1 MRYARTEVKGE
12 PTWLGDVRDDAD
24 GGGDPRQAR
33 IGGRHRHHRLPSP
46 PAGDAHALWSHD
58 TDAGTGRVA
67 SLDDKLLVLPSRRDR
82 RATKQRRADPDI
94 HLPAN
99 VAT

>member
-1 MRYARTEVKGE
+1 VRYARTEVKGE

-46 PAGDAHALWSHD
+46 LAGDAHALWSHD

-67 SLDDKLLVLPSRRDR
+67 SLDGKLLVLPS
-82 RATKQRRADPDI
+82 
-94 HLPAN
+94 
-99 VAT
+99 